1 MKKGTMVAMAG
12 FLIVLALFGYSYYAN
27 KADAP
32 SDKETTVNAPA
43 PKESKAPVS
52 SAASTEEKAAGSAT
66 VTDKPQA
73 SPGSN
78 NQSGNNTPSNSTTET
93 KTAPVV
99 SKDPAVKEQAPQNA
113 AEAIELAKKNGESMW
128 LLFRSATCAPCVEMQ
143 KVFAQLEPDYKGKM
157 RFISI
162 DVNDRMNI
170 ELVKSFKIQYI
181 PTTFIIDGSGNI
193 SYQNVGIISTDDL
206 KKELNKVVK

>member
-1 MKKGTMVAMAG
+1 MAG

-27 KADAP
+27 KAAAPP

-66 VTDKPQA
+66 VTDKAQA
-73 SPGSN
+73 SPGSST
-78 NQSGNNTPSNSTTET
+78 QSGNNNPSNSTTES
-93 KTAPVV
+93 KTSPIV
-99 SKDPAVKEQAPQNA
+99 SNDSAIKEQAPKNA
-113 AEAIELAKKNGESMW
+113 AEEIEQAKKNGESMW

-162 DVNDRMNI
+162 DVNDRTNI

-206 KKELNKVVK
+206 VKELNKVVK